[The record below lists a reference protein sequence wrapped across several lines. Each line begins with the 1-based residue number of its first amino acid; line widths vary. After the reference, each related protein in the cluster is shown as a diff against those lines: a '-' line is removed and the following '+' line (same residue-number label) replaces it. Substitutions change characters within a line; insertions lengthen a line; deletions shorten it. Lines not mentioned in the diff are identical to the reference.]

1 MNKHYR
7 ALELDKILDLLASQ
21 AVCADAADAARAL
34 RPSPHLTEVRERLDD
49 TDAAFSLMAKF
60 GAPSFGGATNVASAL
75 RRAAAGASLSL
86 GELLRIAA
94 TLRVIRSLTEWH
106 AHCEGV
112 TTCLDERFSLLN
124 PNRYLEDKIRTAIV
138 SEDEISDH
146 ASTALADIRRRM
158 RAASSR
164 VREQLDKLIHSP
176 QSQKLLQDP
185 VVTIRGGRF
194 VVPVKAE
201 HRGDVP
207 GLVHDT
213 SASGA
218 TVFIEPLGAVE
229 ANNELKLWESR
240 EAAECERIVQ
250 ELSAEAGS
258 FADAIVQDYAVLV
271 ELDLIFAKARLA
283 YAMKAT
289 RPTVSEDGRICLRR
303 ARHPLIAA
311 DRVVPIDVELG
322 VGFDTLVITGPNTG
336 GKTVTLKTLGLLT
349 LMVAC
354 GLLPP
359 VSDGSSFTVFRTV
372 LADIGD
378 EQSIEQSLS
387 TFSAHT
393 TNIIRILQEADERC
407 LVLLDELGAG
417 TDPVEGAALATA
429 VLEQLRRQGARI
441 AATTHYAEL
450 KAYALQTDGVENGS
464 CEFDVASLRPT
475 YRLLVG
481 IPGRSN
487 AFAISERLG
496 MPPSVVTHA
505 RTLVSGEDRR
515 LEEVMATLEEKKLAL
530 ETALQTAQQA
540 AADATA
546 AKTAAEKQLADWER
560 RREKEW
566 DTAREQARLL
576 VERARRDTEAL
587 MEELDALRRQ
597 KEEADF
603 VRKAASARSQLR
615 HRLNRLEDT
624 IDPVTERQTNNYRLP
639 RPLQVGDDVLLV
651 DLDKPAVV
659 LSLPD
664 SGDTVEVQAGIIR
677 TRVPLTSLRLL
688 EKKQKP
694 QPPSTGRRRT
704 SENLSRSAR
713 SARTELDL
721 RGQTIE
727 EALNEVDKFLDDARL
742 AGLQRLTIIHGKGTG
757 ALRAAVQ
764 AHLRACPGVDSFRLG
779 LYGEGET
786 GVTVVT
792 MK

>member
-7 ALELDKILDLLASQ
+7 SLELDKILDLLAAQ
-21 AVCADAADAARAL
+21 ATCTDTAEAARAL
-34 RPSPHLTEVRERLDD
+34 RPSPFTSEVRTLLDE
-49 TDAAFSLMAKF
+49 TNAAVMLMAKF
-60 GAPSFGGATNVASAL
+60 GAPSFGGATNVSNAL
-75 RRAAAGASLSL
+75 RRAQAGATLSL
-86 GELLRIAA
+86 GELLRIAG
-94 TLRVIRSLTEWH
+94 TLRVIRSLKEWH
-106 AHCEGV
+106 QHCEGV
-112 TTCLDERFSLLN
+112 STCLDERFSLLS
-124 PNRYLEDKIRTAIV
+124 PNKYLEDKIHTAIV
-138 SEDEISDH
+138 SEEEVSDH

-158 RAASSR
+158 RAASAR

-176 QSQKLLQDP
+176 NAQKLLQDP

-218 TVFIEPLGAVE
+218 TVFIEPMGAVE
-229 ANNELKLWESR
+229 ANNDLKLWESR
-240 EAAECERIVQ
+240 EAAEIERIIQ

-258 FADAIVQDYAVLV
+258 FADAVLQDYAVLI
-271 ELDLIFAKARLA
+271 ELDLIFSKARLA

-289 RPTVSEDGRICLRR
+289 LPAVTEDGCIRLRR

-322 VGFDTLVITGPNTG
+322 FAFDTLVITGPNTG

-349 LMVAC
+349 LMVQC

-359 VSDGSSFTVFRTV
+359 VSDGSSFSVFRTV

-393 TNIIRILQEADERC
+393 TNIIRILNEAHNRS

-417 TDPVEGAALATA
+417 TDPIEGAALATA
-429 VLEQLRRQGARI
+429 TLEQLRAQGAHI

-450 KAYALQTDGVENGS
+450 KAYALQTPGVENGS
-464 CEFDVASLRPT
+464 CEFDVATLRPT

-481 IPGRSN
+481 VPGRSN

-496 MPPSVVTHA
+496 MPAAVVQHA
-505 RTLVSGEDRR
+505 RSLVDSDERR
-515 LEEVMATLEEKKLAL
+515 LEEVVVGLEEKRREL
-530 ETALQTAQQA
+530 EEQLTASRRMA
-540 AADATA
+540 AETEAVKATA
-546 AKTAAEKQLADWER
+546 EHRLEELDR
-560 RREKEW
+560 LREKEL
-566 DTAREQARLL
+566 TEARDQAKRL
-576 VERARRDTEAL
+576 VERARRDAEAL
-587 MEELDALRRQ
+587 VEELDKLRRQ
-597 KEEADF
+597 KDEADF
-603 VRKAASARSQLR
+603 SQKAAAARSQLR
-615 HRLNRLEDT
+615 NRLNKLEDD
-624 IDPVTERQTNNYRLP
+624 IDPVTEKRCDNYTLP
-639 RPLQVGDDVLLV
+639 RPLQVGDEVLLT
-651 DLDKPAVV
+651 DIDKPAVV
-659 LSLPD
+659 ISPPGA
-664 SGDTVEVQAGIIR
+664 SGNVEVQAGIIR
-677 TRVPLTSLRLL
+677 TRVSVASLRLL
-688 EKKQKP
+688 DKKVKTATP
-694 QPPSTGRRRT
+694 AGVRRA
-704 SENLSRSAR
+704 SGDLSRSSR

-721 RGQTIE
+721 RGQTTE
-727 EALNEVDKFLDDARL
+727 EALLEIDKFLDDARL
-742 AGLQRLTIIHGKGTG
+742 SGLERVTIIHGKGTG

-764 AHLRACPGVDSFRLG
+764 AHLRGYPGVESFRLG
-779 LYGEGET
+779 AYGEGET